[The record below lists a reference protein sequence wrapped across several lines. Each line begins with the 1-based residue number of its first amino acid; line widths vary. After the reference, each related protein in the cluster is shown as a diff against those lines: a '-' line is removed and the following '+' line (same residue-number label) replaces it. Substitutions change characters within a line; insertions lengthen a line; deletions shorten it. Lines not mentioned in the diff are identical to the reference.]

1 MNVDSGELIKCLKE
15 NLNKISA
22 RLLHIPPLAVPV
34 KLYGVQKIKKSLR
47 MEDFMLT
54 ESISGPE
61 LGLVTVAVIEES
73 VYTLPL
79 PANIYFVSNR
89 DKYGGNLA
97 FRMLKMGMV
106 RVIVTHS
113 EWNLEYYD
121 HGLDWLIGMEN
132 KLHELSHLPFPL
144 PLAAG
149 MWLQVSV
156 EGQEYKLRSGE
167 EIEPTVHCSDASKV
181 GLRVFPISSND
192 FEAEDPCLH
201 SEIKHSLRI
210 TEEQVSRLTIGFL
223 KFKQRLQES
232 AKTATFPDDL
242 LVGKP
247 VLGLYQEG
255 DISEWCRVNL
265 TGEATRPEHKDSV
278 WAFFIDYGHRAQVKV
293 TNIRTLEEGLAREP
307 VFILEADFKMPDD
320 NHQLKTIRKEIKDV
334 KGEDVKIMMM
344 VESIVPHTYPDLK
357 EILVSFSKA
366 IKTGEGRLGVHAI
379 AKIC

>member
-1 MNVDSGELIKCLKE
+1 MSNTFTAKDQ
-15 NLNKISA
+15 
-22 RLLHIPPLAVPV
+22 
-34 KLYGVQKIKKSLR
+34 KLS
-47 MEDFMLT
+47 
-54 ESISGPE
+54 
-61 LGLVTVAVIEES
+61 
-73 VYTLPL
+73 
-79 PANIYFVSNR
+79 
-89 DKYGGNLA
+89 
-97 FRMLKMGMV
+97 
-106 RVIVTHS
+106 
-113 EWNLEYYD
+113 
-121 HGLDWLIGMEN
+121 
-132 KLHELSHLPFPL
+132 
-144 PLAAG
+144 
-149 MWLQVSV
+149 
-156 EGQEYKLRSGE
+156 
-167 EIEPTVHCSDASKV
+167 
-181 GLRVFPISSND
+181 
-192 FEAEDPCLH
+192 

-255 DISEWCRVNL
+255 GISEWCRVNL

-293 TNIRTLEEGLAREP
+293 ANIRTLEEGLAREP

-334 KGEDVKIMMM
+334 KGEDVKIMMK